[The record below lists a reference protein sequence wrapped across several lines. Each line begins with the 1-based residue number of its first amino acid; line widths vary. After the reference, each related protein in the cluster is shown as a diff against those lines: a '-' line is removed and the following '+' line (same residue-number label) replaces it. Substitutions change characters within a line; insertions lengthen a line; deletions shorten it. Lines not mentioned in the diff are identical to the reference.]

1 MLEEGLTFTSKT
13 TVTDALTAKA
23 LGSGDMDVLATPAM
37 VALMENAA
45 MMAVASELPEGMTTV
60 GGHIETSHLRPS
72 KIGAEIEAKAVL
84 EKVDGKKLYFSV
96 EATQDGNVIGQ
107 GKHLRFVVER
117 EKFLSK
123 L

>member
-1 MLEEGLTFTSKT
+1 MLKEGLTFTSKT

-45 MMAVASELPEGMTTV
+45 MMAVAAELPEGMTTV

-72 KIGAEIEAKAVL
+72 KVGAEIEAKAVL
-84 EKVDGKKLYFSV
+84 EKIDGKKLFFAV
-96 EATQDGNVIGQ
+96 EAMQDGNVIGQ
-107 GKHLRFVVER
+107 GKHLRFIVDR
-117 EKFLSK
+117 DKFLSR

>member
-1 MLEEGLTFTSKT
+1 MLKEGLTFTSKT
-13 TVTDALTAKA
+13 TVTDALTAKV

-45 MMAVASELPEGMTTV
+45 MMAVAPELPEGMTTV

-72 KIGAEIEAKAVL
+72 KVGAEIEAKAVL
-84 EKVDGKKLYFSV
+84 EKIDGKKLFFVV
-96 EATQDGNVIGQ
+96 EAMQDGNVIGQ
-107 GKHLRFVVER
+107 GKHLRFIVDR
-117 EKFLSK
+117 DKFLSR

>member
-1 MLEEGLTFTSKT
+1 MLKEGLTFTSKT
-13 TVTDALTAKA
+13 TVTDALTAKS

-45 MMAVASELPEGMTTV
+45 MMAVAPELPRGMTTV

-72 KIGAEIEAKAVL
+72 KVGAKIEAKAVL
-84 EKVDGKKLYFSV
+84 EKIDGKKLFFAV
-96 EATQDGNVIGQ
+96 EAMQDGNVIGQ
-107 GKHLRFVVER
+107 GKHLRFIVDR
-117 EKFLSK
+117 DKFLSR

>member
-1 MLEEGLTFTSKT
+1 MLEEGLTFKSKT

-117 EKFLSK
+117 EKFLSR

>member
-1 MLEEGLTFTSKT
+1 MLKEGLTFTSKT

-45 MMAVASELPEGMTTV
+45 MMAVTPELPEGMTTV

-72 KIGAEIEAKAVL
+72 KVGAEIEAKAVL
-84 EKVDGKKLYFSV
+84 EKIDGKKLFFAV
-96 EATQDGNVIGQ
+96 EAMQDGNVIGQ
-107 GKHLRFVVER
+107 GKHLRFIVDR
-117 EKFLSK
+117 DKFLSR

>member
-1 MLEEGLTFTSKT
+1 MLKEGLTFTNKT
-13 TVTDALTAKA
+13 TVTDALTAKV

-45 MMAVASELPEGMTTV
+45 MMAVALELPEGMTTV

-72 KIGAEIEAKAVL
+72 KVGAEIEAKAVL
-84 EKVDGKKLYFSV
+84 EKIDGKKLFFAV
-96 EATQDGNVIGQ
+96 EAMQDGNVIGQ
-107 GKHLRFVVER
+107 GKHLRFIVDR
-117 EKFLSK
+117 DKFLSR

>member
-1 MLEEGLTFTSKT
+1 MLKEGLTFTSKT

-45 MMAVASELPEGMTTV
+45 MMAVAPELLEGMTTV

-72 KIGAEIEAKAVL
+72 KVGAEIEAKAVL
-84 EKVDGKKLYFSV
+84 EKIDGKKLFFAV
-96 EATQDGNVIGQ
+96 EAMQDGNVIGQ
-107 GKHLRFVVER
+107 GKHLRFIVDR
-117 EKFLSK
+117 DKFLSR

>member
-1 MLEEGLTFTSKT
+1 MLKEGLTFTSKT

-45 MMAVASELPEGMTTV
+45 MMAVALELPEGMTTV

-72 KIGAEIEAKAVL
+72 KVGAEIEAKAVL
-84 EKVDGKKLYFSV
+84 EKIDGKKLFFAV
-96 EATQDGNVIGQ
+96 EAMQDGNVIGQ
-107 GKHLRFVVER
+107 GKHLRFIVDR
-117 EKFLSK
+117 DKFLSR

>member
-1 MLEEGLTFTSKT
+1 MLKEGLTFTSKT
-13 TVTDALTAKA
+13 TVTDALTAKS

-45 MMAVASELPEGMTTV
+45 MMAVAPELPGGMTTV

-72 KIGAEIEAKAVL
+72 KVGAKIEAKAVL
-84 EKVDGKKLYFSV
+84 EKIDGKKLFFAV
-96 EATQDGNVIGQ
+96 EAMQDGNVIGQ
-107 GKHLRFVVER
+107 GKHLRFIVDR
-117 EKFLSK
+117 DKFLSR

>member
-1 MLEEGLTFTSKT
+1 MLKEGLTFTSKT
-13 TVTDALTAKA
+13 TVTDALTAKV

-45 MMAVASELPEGMTTV
+45 MMAVALELPEGMTTV

-72 KIGAEIEAKAVL
+72 KVGGEIEAKAVL
-84 EKVDGKKLYFSV
+84 EKIDGKKLFFAV
-96 EATQDGNVIGQ
+96 EAMQDGNVIGQ
-107 GKHLRFVVER
+107 GKHLRFIVDR
-117 EKFLSK
+117 DKFLSR

>member
-117 EKFLSK
+117 EKFLSR

>member
-1 MLEEGLTFTSKT
+1 MLKEGLTFTSKT
-13 TVTDALTAKA
+13 TVTDALTAKS

-45 MMAVASELPEGMTTV
+45 MMAVASELPGGMTTV

-72 KIGAEIEAKAVL
+72 KVGAKIEAKAVL
-84 EKVDGKKLYFSV
+84 EKIDGKKLFFAV
-96 EATQDGNVIGQ
+96 EAMQDGNVIGQ
-107 GKHLRFVVER
+107 GKHLRFIVDR
-117 EKFLSK
+117 DKFLSR

>member
-1 MLEEGLTFTSKT
+1 MLKEGLTFTSKT
-13 TVTDALTAKA
+13 TVTDALTAKV

-45 MMAVASELPEGMTTV
+45 MMAVALELPEGMTTV

-72 KIGAEIEAKAVL
+72 KVGAEIEAKAVL
-84 EKVDGKKLYFSV
+84 EKIDGKKLFFAV
-96 EATQDGNVIGQ
+96 EAMQDGNVIGQ
-107 GKHLRFVVER
+107 GKHLRFIVDR
-117 EKFLSK
+117 DKFLSR